1 MIKKTLG
8 LLALSACFTATAS
21 ADPRFYAHGDV
32 SYNDLE
38 LENTAGFT
46 AGGGLELTE
55 NFEIEVGYSE
65 MGSVDDN
72 SGPIKE
78 SYDITS
84 AYISANVGGH
94 ITEDIKLFGI
104 LGHERFDIDDRFG
117 NFNESDEFIGAGVSY
132 SFNKNLSLRVR
143 YISHASGDIKSV
155 NAGVA
160 YYF

>member
-8 LLALSACFTATAS
+8 LLALSACFTAVAS

-32 SYNDLE
+32 NYNDLE
-38 LENTAGFT
+38 LGNTAGFT
-46 AGGGLELTE
+46 VGGGLELTS
-55 NFEIEVGYSE
+55 NFDIEVGYND

-72 SGPIKE
+72 SGAFKQ
-78 SYDITS
+78 SYDVTS
-84 AYISANVGGH
+84 TYISANIGGH

-117 NFNESDEFIGAGVSY
+117 NFNESDEFFGVGASY
-132 SFNKNLSLRVR
+132 SFSKNFAVR
-143 YISHASGDIKSV
+143 IRYVSHVSGDINSA